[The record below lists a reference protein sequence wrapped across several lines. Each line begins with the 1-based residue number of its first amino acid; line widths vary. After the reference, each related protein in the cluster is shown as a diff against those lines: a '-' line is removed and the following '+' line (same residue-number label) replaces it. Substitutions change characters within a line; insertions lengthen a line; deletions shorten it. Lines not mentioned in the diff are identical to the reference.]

1 MRTWGKATRKVYV
14 LSTVALLALAG
25 VLGATPG
32 VARAQENNAVVLM
45 YHRFGEG
52 RLPSTNIRLDQFE
65 AHIAELTS
73 GAYNVLPLEEV
84 AKALRDGTP
93 LPDRTVAITVDD
105 AFLSIYTEAWPRL
118 RDAGLPFT
126 VFVSTDPVD
135 EGRAAYMTWDQLRE
149 LVAAGVSIGNH
160 TASHLHMADA
170 SPEQNA
176 AAIARSRKRFQEELG
191 IDPVLFAYPYGEA
204 SLEVR
209 KIVVGAGFETA
220 FGQHSGVTFTGHD
233 PLYLPRFSFNENF
246 SGMDRFRLIVNAL
259 PLPTQDVTP
268 ADMMLDDNRPAFGFT
283 VDPAVGDLSRLNCFV
298 SGQENP
304 ATIQRLG
311 DTRFEVRADE
321 ALRPGRNRFNCTLL
335 TREGRW
341 RWFGMQYYL
350 PK

>member
-1 MRTWGKATRKVYV
+1 MREGGGMMKNVWV
-14 LSTVALLALAG
+14 LGGALLLALAG
-25 VLGATPG
+25 GPG
-32 VARAQENNAVVLM
+32 VAPGAALAQESNAVVLM
-45 YHRFGEG
+45 YHRFGEE
-52 RLPSTNIRLDQFE
+52 RLPSTNIRLEQFE

-73 GAYNVLPLEEV
+73 GSYTVLPLEDI
-84 AKALRDGTP
+84 AKALKDGAA

-105 AFLSIYTEAWPRL
+105 AFLSVYTEAWPRL

-126 VFVSTDPVD
+126 VFVATDPVD
-135 EGRAAYMTWDQLRE
+135 QGRRGYMSWDQLRE
-149 LVAAGVSIGNH
+149 LAAAGVSIGNH
-160 TASHLHMADA
+160 TTSHLHMADA

-176 AAIARSRKRFQEELG
+176 AAIARSRERFQAELG
-191 IDPVLFAYPYGEA
+191 MDPVLFAYPYGEA

-209 KIVVGAGFETA
+209 KTIVNAGFDAA
-220 FGQHSGVTFTGHD
+220 FGQHSGVVYRGHD

-246 SGMDRFRLIVNAL
+246 SAMDRFRLIVNAL
-259 PLPTQDVTP
+259 PLPARDITP
-268 ADMMLDDNRPAFGFT
+268 ADMMLDDDRPAFGFT
-283 VDPAVGDLSRLNCFV
+283 VEPAVDDLSRLNCFT

>member
-1 MRTWGKATRKVYV
+1 MRKVYV
-14 LSTVALLALAG
+14 LGTALLLALAG
-25 VLGATPG
+25 GLGAAPG
-32 VARAQENNAVVLM
+32 VAQAQENNAVVLM
-45 YHRFGEG
+45 YHRFGEDQ
-52 RLPSTNIRLDQFE
+52 LPSTNIRIEQFE

-73 GAYNVLPLEEV
+73 GAYNVLPLEDI

-135 EGRAAYMTWDQLRE
+135 QGRGGYMSWNQLRE
-149 LVAAGVSIGNH
+149 LAAAGVSIGNH

-170 SPEQNA
+170 SPEENA
-176 AAIARSRKRFQEELG
+176 AAIARSRERFQAELG
-191 IDPVLFAYPYGEA
+191 LVPVLFAYPYGEA

-209 KIVVGAGFETA
+209 KIVAAAGFEAA
-220 FGQHSGVTFTGHD
+220 FGQHSGAAFTGHD
-233 PLYLPRFSFNENF
+233 PLYLPRFAFNENF

-259 PLPTQDVTP
+259 ALPARDVTP

-283 VDPAVGDLSRLNCFV
+283 IDPTVGDLSRLNCFV
-298 SGQENP
+298 SGQANP